1 MNNDSLF
8 ERKVIKDKLEL
19 DRIKSRLEEI
29 STTRSSLATKDER
42 IMYDLKTKEE
52 ANELMSQV
60 RNGIVIDDIPYK
72 EEIVDNLCSFFG
84 KYGLSKDSIVDMVS
98 EIEFF
103 VSDINLGYGGKLVQT
118 CDRIGVDSSYASFD
132 ENGKFV
138 GFKEGL
144 KDFFMHTFTH
154 EFLHKMSSK
163 EDGRAVVVLDDP
175 IVEGFTDMFAHM
187 VSGKRDV
194 VSDTYEFPEKVCELF
209 TEMMGLDKAVDD
221 YLHHNQSRPNLHNL
235 FLECGCEDFALFSKQ
250 LSDVMNGVRRDKK
263 NGVTSCFA
271 LEEKDV
277 CLAFLRDNILIPY
290 CIKNSERSSVVLDK
304 FNSLFGEYGYTC
316 SIEDVKESKK

>member
-8 ERKVIKDKLEL
+8 ERKCIKDKKEL
-19 DRIKSRLEEI
+19 DKILSRLLEI
-29 STTRSSLATKDER
+29 DSERSKIEDKSSRMLYDISTKDEKN
-42 IMYDLKTKEE
+42 D
-52 ANELMSQV
+52 LMSLIH
-60 RNGIVIDDIPYK
+60 NGIVIDDLPYK
-72 EEIVDNLCSFFG
+72 EEIVGNLYSFFG
-84 KYGLSKDSIVDMVS
+84 KFGVSFEDISAMTS
-98 EIEFF
+98 EIDFF

-118 CDRIGVDSSYASFD
+118 CDRIGVDYSYANFD
-132 ENGKFV
+132 DEGKFI
-138 GFKEGL
+138 GFRDEL

-163 EDGRAVVVLDDP
+163 EDGKAVIVLDDP
-175 IVEGFTDMFAHM
+175 IVEGFTEVFAHM
-187 VSGKRDV
+187 VSGKREV

-221 YLHHNQSRPNLHNL
+221 YLHHNQSHPNLHNL
-235 FLECGCEDFALFSKQ
+235 FLECGCEDFSLFSKQ

-290 CIKNSERSSVVLDK
+290 CVKNGERSSVVLEK
-304 FNSLFGEYGYTC
+304 FNNLFGEYGYTC
-316 SIEDVKESKK
+316 SIEDIKESKK

>member
-103 VSDINLGYGGKLVQT
+103 VSDINLGYGGKLVHA
-118 CDRIGVDSSYASFD
+118 CDRIGVDASYVNFD
-132 ENGKFV
+132 EKGNFV
-138 GFKEGL
+138 GFKEEL

-163 EDGRAVVVLDDP
+163 EDGKDIVVLDDP
-175 IVEGFTDMFAHM
+175 IIEGFTEVFAHM

-221 YLHHNQSRPNLHNL
+221 YLHHNQSHPNLHNL

-250 LSDVMNGVRRDKK
+250 LSDVMNGVRRDKA